1 MESLGFGSPGAS
13 DHIRALCDDLCCKT
27 REESGI
33 ATGLTLIH
41 VECVA
46 GSPAEIN
53 KVALQGFHKALGHVI
68 GAHPELRPIATLVEH
83 AGFVPPLDGPGSTKL
98 RQCWSEN
105 HAASFDHLVGAGEQ
119 RRRQFEA

>member
-1 MESLGFGSPGAS
+1 MADWRALASVPPGAT

-53 KVALQGFHKALGHVI
+53 KVSLQVFHKALGHVI
-68 GAHPELRPIATLVEH
+68 GAHPDSARK
-83 AGFVPPLDGPGSTKL
+83 PP
-98 RQCWSEN
+98 
-105 HAASFDHLVGAGEQ
+105 
-119 RRRQFEA
+119 